1 MKKTVAIAIG
11 LMCSMSSFAQSTVQG
26 NVKDAS
32 GEPLIGAT
40 IQVKGEQGGT
50 VTDLDGNYKL
60 TNVKP
65 GATLVF
71 SYIGYS
77 NKEVVVG
84 NQSNINVSLSQD
96 NKQLDEVVV
105 VGYAVGTKRTVSG
118 AVERVGKEGM
128 NKGVVTSAADAL
140 KGKVT
145 GVVIS
150 QNGGDP
156 MGATN
161 IRVRGTS
168 SLSGGNDPLVIIDGV
183 FSDMTMF
190 NALQPNDI
198 ESMTILKDASE
209 TAQYGSRGAA
219 GVIVVTTTKGKNGF
233 ANISYNGTVGVNSV
247 FKNLK
252 MLGADAYRKTA
263 TNMGIAFT
271 DLGGNTNWFDEIE
284 RSAGLTQSHNV
295 AFSSGNDHGNYRASL
310 GFVQRQGALKNS
322 DMKNY
327 TVKLDATQ
335 YAFNKKLKLEL
346 GVLGSERDGK
356 MQYDPQKMF
365 YSAAAYNPTY
375 PTYKN
380 VTTGEWDEDKL
391 AMRFITHLDSLK

>member
-1 MKKTVAIAIG
+1 M
-11 LMCSMSSFAQSTVQG
+11 
-26 NVKDAS
+26 
-32 GEPLIGAT
+32 
-40 IQVKGEQGGT
+40 
-50 VTDLDGNYKL
+50 
-60 TNVKP
+60 
-65 GATLVF
+65 
-71 SYIGYS
+71 
-77 NKEVVVG
+77 
-84 NQSNINVSLSQD
+84 
-96 NKQLDEVVV
+96 
-105 VGYAVGTKRTVSG
+105 
-118 AVERVGKEGM
+118 
-128 NKGVVTSAADAL
+128 
-140 KGKVT
+140 
-145 GVVIS
+145 
-150 QNGGDP
+150 
-156 MGATN
+156 
-161 IRVRGTS
+161 
-168 SLSGGNDPLVIIDGV
+168 IIDGV

-335 YAFNKKLKLEL
+335 YAFNK
-346 GVLGSERDGK
+346 
-356 MQYDPQKMF
+356 
-365 YSAAAYNPTY
+365 N
-375 PTYKN
+375 
-380 VTTGEWDEDKL
+380 
-391 AMRFITHLDSLK
+391 